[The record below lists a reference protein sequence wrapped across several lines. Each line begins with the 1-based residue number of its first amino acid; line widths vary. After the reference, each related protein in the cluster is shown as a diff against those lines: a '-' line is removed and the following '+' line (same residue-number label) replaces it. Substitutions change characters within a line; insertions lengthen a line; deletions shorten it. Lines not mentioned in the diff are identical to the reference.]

1 MKWIPL
7 SVFAAV
13 FGGLA
18 WFCSD
23 MGWEIPA
30 GVFAAIAG
38 ALVLSAVGEFAV
50 KYLDDLATI
59 FERRQR
65 ARNTSAVVM
74 IAEAIRAQHPENAK
88 LLNRFTARAVWDVKI
103 DMETRERD
111 VMLRGTNIHLGF
123 VEFVLNNSRNG
134 QLYPRNRFAEGSFE
148 WDAYKQ
154 VTDRAQHNEFELWL
168 SSRLIVAR
176 EFDNAPAVF
185 LPPWTPELVKEVMGI
200 VDQIEFYTPK
210 QKLAVKPLR
219 AEPAV
224 VPRKEMPVPVVE
236 ERGLTDEEM
245 RNIDELERARR
256 ELSTKEYLSKIGKSI
271 Q

>member
-18 WFCSD
+18 WFCSN
-23 MGWEIPA
+23 MKWQIPA
-30 GVFAAIAG
+30 TVIASI
-38 ALVLSAVGEFAV
+38 AVVLALSAVGEYAV

-176 EFDNAPAVF
+176 EFDKAPAVF

-200 VDQIEFYTPK
+200 VDQIEFYTPR
-210 QKLAVKPLR
+210 QK
-219 AEPAV
+219 V
-224 VPRKEMPVPVVE
+224 VAKEMPAEKMPVNSNQMQVRD
-236 ERGLTDEEM
+236 ERESLLSDEDFAK
-245 RNIDELERARR
+245 IKALEVSH
-256 ELSTKEYLSKIGKSI
+256 EKKNKMTVDEYLKSK
-271 Q
+271 